1 LEPAAELSPDTDDLD
16 GLDLGQLLTKIVGP
30 VKPFVVGKSNISI
43 EPAYEFLLQSGGR
56 DHTILSVGSG
66 YGETEKHLV
75 NVYGEHIITI
85 DPLVEHYNPPADH
98 SRRLMPL
105 YRTVHDFLSSSQP
118 RAREN
123 ISLILDWPSP
133 NDATYGV
140 EAVAFLKPALVLIR
154 YASCGAAGS
163 ADLQSF
169 LASCDCPADG
179 HTKPDIYGIHGA
191 YKKIFVAEN
200 HVAAGNFA
208 TVVLASLPNREMGK
222 GKIVTEVKPATEK
235 SLDDALAFLN
245 KIRRTPMLNRLL
257 TDTQVANILHEHW
270 KTYKDIQLDVKMD
283 YPGTQALVR
292 KTLSKRKRSRK
303 LWRDNTLVF
312 APMNVRL
319 KEGHHWVILAW
330 LMSGGEKTICYFD
343 PLGNPA
349 PGFLKGIFGSRDEPS
364 DILEFKRV
372 QFDGFQCGV

>member
-1 LEPAAELSPDTDDLD
+1 LS
-16 GLDLGQLLTKIVGP
+16 
-30 VKPFVVGKSNISI
+30 
-43 EPAYEFLLQSGGR
+43 
-56 DHTILSVGSG
+56 H
-66 YGETEKHLV
+66 
-75 NVYGEHIITI
+75 
-85 DPLVEHYNPPADH
+85 
-98 SRRLMPL
+98 
-105 YRTVHDFLSSSQP
+105 
-118 RAREN
+118 
-123 ISLILDWPSP
+123 
-133 NDATYGV
+133 
-140 EAVAFLKPALVLIR
+140 
-154 YASCGAAGS
+154 
-163 ADLQSF
+163 
-169 LASCDCPADG
+169 DCPADG

-245 KIRRTPMLNRLL
+245 KIRRTPMLSRLL

-292 KTLSKRKRSRK
+292 ETLSKRKRSRK

-312 APMNVRL
+312 APVNVRL

-349 PGFLKGIFGSRDEPS
+349 PRFLKGIFGGRDEPS
-364 DILEFKRV
+364 DILEFERV
-372 QFDGFQCGV
+372 QFDGFQCGVWICWWSATVLDWLAGDRLLRDFSLDGLVSTTAHTRALQLQNSRMVMRVRREYDNLLYRVSTQGTLAYT